1 MLLKLKKPNIACF
14 HSNMESRPKTILMM
28 MRIIIIIMGHECKRR
43 LLGGSVGV
51 EQGKERV
58 LEDEE
63 D

>member
-1 MLLKLKKPNIACF
+1 
-14 HSNMESRPKTILMM
+14 
-28 MRIIIIIMGHECKRR
+28 MGHECKRR